1 MDKYRLQR
9 AKIVAKDM
17 CNILKDKGYETYY
30 ADNVEEASKICL
42 SLINDNDTVGVGG
55 SETLNAMN
63 LIEQLRNGPYH
74 FLDRYQ
80 KLPFNE
86 IEDIYRQALTA
97 DVFVSSVNAITRD
110 GRIVNVDSSGNRVAA
125 ISFGP
130 KKVILAI
137 GANKVVKIGRASC
150 RERV

>member
-55 SETLNAMN
+55 
-63 LIEQLRNGPYH
+63 
-74 FLDRYQ
+74 
-80 KLPFNE
+80 
-86 IEDIYRQALTA
+86 
-97 DVFVSSVNAITRD
+97 
-110 GRIVNVDSSGNRVAA
+110 
-125 ISFGP
+125 
-130 KKVILAI
+130 
-137 GANKVVKIGRASC
+137 
-150 RERV
+150 

>member
-74 FLDRYQ
+74 FLDRY
-80 KLPFNE
+80 
-86 IEDIYRQALTA
+86 
-97 DVFVSSVNAITRD
+97 
-110 GRIVNVDSSGNRVAA
+110 
-125 ISFGP
+125 
-130 KKVILAI
+130 
-137 GANKVVKIGRASC
+137 
-150 RERV
+150 